1 MNLVMTECQQCVLND
16 RKSREKPVSDE
27 DYRTLTSHLSSLIF
41 PEHILQNKQLNN
53 TNYILRHNTNLNKL
67 Y

>member
-1 MNLVMTECQQCVLND
+1 MNLVITECQHCVLND
-16 RKSREKPVSDE
+16 RKSREKSVSDE
-27 DYRTLTSHLSSLIF
+27 DYRTLPSHLSSLIF
-41 PEHILQNKQLNN
+41 PEHIHQNKQLNN